1 MKRAKY
7 VRRGNGGKVAS
18 ILTILLLF
26 ALFSATCFPL
36 SRALQKVDLLVLAR
50 D

>member
-7 VRRGNGGKVAS
+7 VRRGNGGKVVS

-26 ALFSATCFPL
+26 ALF
-36 SRALQKVDLLVLAR
+36 LVLSYR
-50 D
+50 VFLKKDIQFRS